1 MLRWAAVCCKP
12 MPTSRRGTMVDAM
25 AGYTMLQAHYGEPV
39 RGGNVMMLL
48 STKGYDGL
56 HIVAS

>member
-1 MLRWAAVCCKP
+1 
-12 MPTSRRGTMVDAM
+12 MVDAM

-39 RGGNVMMLL
+39 RDGNVMMLL